1 MRLGTGVM
9 AGIAGANTII
19 GGYAA
24 YKNYQAEQNKLRWDK
39 QVQETTWQ
47 REDTATQRKVAD
59 LKAAGLSPVLA
70 AGQGAS
76 SGPIVS
82 TVAPKVGVPDLMAT
96 AVMMKQA
103 ELADKQIDQTEAQ
116 TEATRIQGVDTY
128 VSSLERLSRMNVND
142 SIVDRNRSIV
152 AQLPSIIHRNNA
164 EARRA
169 LEGAREHRAGA
180 SIREFEDEFNRREGA
195 HPRPSAG
202 GALFRDATGLVR
214 RGVQPPSGHN
224 RSNTVPLQ
232 LSPRQRPTWRNR
244 SNGASGS
251 Y

>member
-1 MRLGTGVM
+1 MGWGTGAM
-9 AGIAGANTII
+9 AGIAGANTIVS
-19 GGYAA
+19 GYAA
-24 YKNYQAEQNKLRWDK
+24 YKNYKAEQNKLKWDK

-76 SGPIVS
+76 SGPVVS
-82 TVAPKVGVPDLMAT
+82 TVAPKVGVPDLMQT
-96 AVMMKQA
+96 AILMKQA

-142 SIVDRNRSIV
+142 SIINRNQSIV
-152 AQLPSIIHRNNA
+152 AQLPSIINRNNA
-164 EARRA
+164 ETRRA
-169 LEGAREHRAGA
+169 LAGAREHSAGA
-180 SIREFEDEFNRREGA
+180 SVREFEDEFNRREGA

-202 GALFRDATGLVR
+202 GALFRDLTGLVR
-214 RGVQPPSGHN
+214 RGVQPPSGN
-224 RSNTVPLQ
+224 NGSNTVPSQ
-232 LSPRQRPTWRNR
+232 LSPRQRPIWRNR
-244 SNGASGS
+244 SHGASGS